1 MKPINTVLDTNVLV
15 SALRS
20 RNGASYKLLTLIDN
34 GDFKL
39 NISVPLFLEYESV
52 TLRDCLKLPLNNSDI
67 LDILNYLAKVSN
79 KREIFFLWRPYL
91 KDPKDDLV
99 LEVAVESKSKVIVTY
114 NQKDFVGV
122 NKFGIKVFTPKEFL
136 EMRGLLK

>member
-1 MKPINTVLDTNVLV
+1 MKPINIVLDTNVLV

-34 GDFKL
+34 GDFIL

-52 TLRDCLKLPLNNSDI
+52 TLRDCLKLPLKKTDI

-122 NKFGIKVFTPKEFL
+122 NKFGIKVFTPKDFL